1 MTRIQHRLPWNAAE
15 TRSASIHQKYCFAY
29 LRTTGEVRRNRSQL
43 AVSACGR
50 INVSHDWNAFHFRI
64 PFSPAHLYIYYYS
77 R

>member
-29 LRTTGEVRRNRSQL
+29 LRTTGEVRRNLCVRPNQCFPRL
-43 AVSACGR
+43 ER
-50 INVSHDWNAFHFRI
+50 L
-64 PFSPAHLYIYYYS
+64 PFSNSIQPSTSIYYYS